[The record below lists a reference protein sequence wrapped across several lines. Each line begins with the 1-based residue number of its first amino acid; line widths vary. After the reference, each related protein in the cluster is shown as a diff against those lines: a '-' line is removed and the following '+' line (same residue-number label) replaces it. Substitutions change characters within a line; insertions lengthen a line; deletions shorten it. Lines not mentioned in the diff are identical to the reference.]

1 MSNFIDEMLFQLYS
15 SSLSIMDVAIISLL
29 SGLAN
34 EIHWS
39 IWFLILPWLFYST
52 HQKLKYD
59 EKE

>member
-1 MSNFIDEMLFQLYS
+1 MIKFLDELMFQLYS
-15 SSLSIMDVAIISLL
+15 SSLSIMDVVIISLL
-29 SGLAN
+29 SGLAS

-39 IWFLILPWLFYST
+39 IWFLILPWLLYST